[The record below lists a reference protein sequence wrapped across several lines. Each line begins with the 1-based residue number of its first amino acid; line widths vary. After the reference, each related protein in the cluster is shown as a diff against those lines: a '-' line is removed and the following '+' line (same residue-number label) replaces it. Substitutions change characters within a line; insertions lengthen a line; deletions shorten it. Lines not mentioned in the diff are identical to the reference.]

1 MFPLFLATQTVYLHV
16 IKAYSDTTGHL
27 SSDSNVSRR
36 ASLVYRSAYSNIC
49 LEVICDCTEIAGYRN
64 CNISTSSSSKWLLLH
79 QRSVSKQKQMN
90 KYINLRTPASLL
102 VLVGRWSYSPVV
114 NLAQLERLSV
124 GQSHSHSHFHSS
136 LSFTE

>member
-16 IKAYSDTTGHL
+16 IKVYSDTTGHL
-27 SSDSNVSRR
+27 SSVSNVSR
-36 ASLVYRSAYSNIC
+36 STSHVYRSAYSNIC

-64 CNISTSSSSKWLLLH
+64 CKISTSSSSKWPLLH
-79 QRSVSKQKQMN
+79 QKNVSKQKQMD

-124 GQSHSHSHFHSS
+124 GQSHSHFHSS